1 MKSTDVG
8 WDLEFHIPSI
18 PYILFDEVFVSNTI
32 AILVAIGT
40 IIFALIAILAGIIN
54 YNMDREAEV
63 IKDYLEENSN
73 LYINYKNDFNTVIDN
88 QYNIE
93 IFFVK
98 YNKLYEHFIDQ
109 NESLMNL
116 GKLYW
121 TLIYC
126 ACWCFISAITLDI
139 VYLYKISEDWS
150 IVLGISTIILLVLF
164 WHEHIR
170 KIFSIYLIPKSY
182 TIDFPSCE
190 DLLTPNK
197 NIFVADRKVV
207 VNLPARLLRAS
218 SYIRIEEDIYGQEK
232 QIKLY
237 ILKDFRMNAT
247 LTVRYE
253 DNTSDIYDV
262 DSTKKSFNEIDGYLY
277 LLKLC
282 GDKENISGITL
293 EMPSDR
299 EWKKGTI
306 SFTFKATSDEAS
318 FICTSFSE
326 SNSYTVPLPNY
337 CVIKPCPKN

>member
-126 ACWCFISAITLDI
+126 ACGCFISAITLDI
-139 VYLYKISEDWS
+139 VYLYKI
-150 IVLGISTIILLVLF
+150 
-164 WHEHIR
+164 
-170 KIFSIYLIPKSY
+170 
-182 TIDFPSCE
+182 
-190 DLLTPNK
+190 
-197 NIFVADRKVV
+197 VV
-207 VNLPARLLRAS
+207 R
-218 SYIRIEEDIYGQEK
+218 
-232 QIKLY
+232 
-237 ILKDFRMNAT
+237 
-247 LTVRYE
+247 
-253 DNTSDIYDV
+253 
-262 DSTKKSFNEIDGYLY
+262 
-277 LLKLC
+277 
-282 GDKENISGITL
+282 
-293 EMPSDR
+293 
-299 EWKKGTI
+299 
-306 SFTFKATSDEAS
+306 
-318 FICTSFSE
+318 
-326 SNSYTVPLPNY
+326 
-337 CVIKPCPKN
+337 